1 MVIVRVVPKEGSANR
16 NAAELTAGSGNVDG
30 WEDNAT
36 ALPRVLYERADYRT
50 SYD

>member
-16 NAAELTAGSGNVDG
+16 NAAELTAGRGNVDG

-36 ALPRVLYERADYRT
+36 ALPGVLYERANYGT